1 MIWILVFGFYAFL
14 MLAYAYGWLKS
25 QRKTDKG
32 DVAECPKI
40 TVVVSLRNE
49 ESAVEHLMNQFENQ
63 SFKDFNLILV
73 DDNST
78 DNTAALL
85 QKYADG
91 NKIIFVKANN
101 QGKKQAIRQAVSI
114 IDEGLVVCTDAD
126 CSFGAFWLESIV
138 NTYRQTNADLLIGPV
153 MMDKNKPLQA
163 LEFLSLS
170 AVTGGSAFIKRPV
183 MCNGANLAFVVD
195 VYKSVMKH
203 LHDEQASGDDMFL
216 LSAIKLYGGNIEYI
230 LDTNAIVT
238 IEGKSQLNAFL
249 NQRARWVSKSKAYT
263 DREIMFVG
271 ATVVSVQLLLILSLI
286 LIPWQRSLLVFWLV
300 KYIFDLTLL
309 FLASRFFKQE
319 SLLLWSIP
327 ASLLYPFYVAA
338 SIIFAMIGKI
348 EWKGRKI

>member
-14 MLAYAYGWLKS
+14 MSAYAYGWLKS
-25 QRKTDKG
+25 MRKVDKL
-32 DVAECPKI
+32 DIDECPKV

-49 ESAVEHLMNQFENQ
+49 EVAVGHLMNQFENQ
-63 SFKDFNLILV
+63 SFKDYNLILV

-78 DNTAALL
+78 DNTYTLL

-91 NKIIFVKANN
+91 QKIILIKANN

-138 NTYRQTNADLLIGPV
+138 NAYRHTNADLLIGPV
-153 MMDKNKPLQA
+153 MMDSNKQLQA

-170 AVTGGSAFIKRPV
+170 AVTGGSAFINRPV

-195 VYKSVMKH
+195 VYKSVMKK

-216 LSAIKLYGGNIEYI
+216 LSAIKLYGGDVEYI
-230 LDTNAIVT
+230 RDTNAIVT
-238 IEGKSQLNAFL
+238 IEGKNHLNAFL
-249 NQRARWVSKSKAYT
+249 NQRARWVSKSKTYT
-263 DREIMFVG
+263 DKEIMFVG
-271 ATVVSVQLLLILSLI
+271 AIVVSAQLLLILSLI
-286 LIPWQRSLLVFWLV
+286 LIPCQKSLLVVWLV
-300 KYIFDLTLL
+300 KYIFDLPLL

-319 SLLLWSIP
+319 RLLLWSIP
-327 ASLLYPFYVAA
+327 ASLVYPFYVAA
-338 SIIFAMIGKI
+338 SIIFAMVGKI